1 MSLVERETDLAQ
13 LEALTLE
20 VQAGHGAVAL
30 VEGPAGIGK
39 TSLLAT
45 LCPSEG
51 LRVLT
56 ARAAPGEGDFAHG
69 VTRALYEPAAR
80 DHLARALQGG
90 ERFAIRH
97 ALYWLAVDLA
107 AERPLLL
114 VVDDAQ
120 WADAPSL
127 EALLHLAA
135 RISDSG
141 CGLLL
146 ARRTG
151 EPGAEQLD
159 ELASQPATMLIQ
171 PRPLST
177 DGVATL
183 VGDRASGNLAARLHE
198 LTGGNPLLVREAM
211 RELGD
216 SFDQGA
222 LDRLASARLGHAV
235 LLRLGRLAPSA
246 PALARALTVL
256 GDGAPLRHAAALA
269 KLDLASAARAADAL
283 RAAEVLAPSIELAF
297 LHPLLR
303 AAIEQAEPMGAR
315 ARAHARAA
323 ALLHAES
330 AADELIA
337 AHLLHAEP
345 AAADWAVGHLS
356 TAADLALERGAPEL
370 AARLLERA
378 LAEPAAELERPR
390 LLARHLESLA
400 LTGDYLSAVKQATAL
415 LDDATYAPRAAPV
428 LAGARII
435 NDDITGAVDIFQRA
449 INAARPADRSGLEA
463 QLGLTGMLSPQTA
476 APALKRLAAAAAT
489 ATPDTAGGR
498 ALLGAY
504 AFALMV
510 IGEDRTAAVQAARRA
525 LRAGLLDDDPFAGVG
540 YQAVLALDA
549 AEAFREARELMDR
562 TIAALPAHHVYAL
575 TWAHQQRASIA
586 VRTGELATAEADAQ
600 LALRFACM
608 GERDGVLA
616 MPAALAFLIDVLVE
630 QGRLTEADELLEER
644 RIGAE
649 LPRIGPWQWLHF
661 SRARLRLRQR
671 RPQEALTALE
681 GIGAYRAAGGFE
693 PPLNPWRAL
702 AAEAALQL
710 GHRERARE
718 LARADL
724 AAAKRWGGGR
734 RVGIALQAC
743 ALTDDDPVAT
753 LRQAIIVL
761 EPTGAQLEL
770 ARAEA
775 ALGATL
781 RRAGERRAARE
792 HLRTSLDTARRCGAT
807 ALAEH
812 AREQLALSG
821 ARLRREALSGPAA
834 LTPAERR
841 VAELAAAGLTNRQI
855 AEQLWVSR
863 KTIEAQL
870 GAVYQKLGTSD
881 RTALA
886 PLLQTH
892 ASGDDPD
899 RG

>member
-1 MSLVERETDLAQ
+1 MSLVERETELGQ

-20 VQAGHGAVAL
+20 VQAGQGAVAL

-45 LCPSEG
+45 LRPSEG

-69 VTRALYEPAAR
+69 VTRALYERAAR
-80 DHLARALQGG
+80 AQLAEALRRG

-135 RISDSG
+135 RIADSG

-151 EPGAEQLD
+151 EPGAERLD
-159 ELASQPATMLIQ
+159 ELASQPATIRIQ
-171 PRPLST
+171 PRPLSS
-177 DGVATL
+177 DGVAAL
-183 VGDRASGNLAARLHE
+183 VGDRASGHLAARLHE

-269 KLDLASAARAADAL
+269 DLDLASAARAADAL
-283 RAAEVLAPSIELAF
+283 RAAEVLAPSSELAF

-303 AAIEQAEPMGAR
+303 AAIEQAEPLGAR
-315 ARAHARAA
+315 ARAHADAA
-323 ALLHAES
+323 ALLHAET

-345 AAADWAVGHLS
+345 AAADWAVRHLS
-356 TAADLALERGAPEL
+356 TAADLALEQGAPEL

-400 LTGDYLSAVKQATAL
+400 LTGDYLSAVGQATAV
-415 LDDATYAPRAAPV
+415 LDDAMYAPRAAPV

-435 NDDITGAVDIFQRA
+435 NADIPGAVEIFQRA
-449 INAARPADRSGLEA
+449 INAARQADRSGLEA

-476 APALKRLAAAAAT
+476 APALTRLAAAAAT

-510 IGEDRTAAVQAARRA
+510 IGEDRAAAVQAARGA
-525 LRAGLLDDDPFAGVG
+525 LRAGLLDDDPFAAIG
-540 YQAVLALDA
+540 YQTVLALDA
-549 AEAFREARELMDR
+549 AEAFQEARELMDR
-562 TIAALPAHHVYAL
+562 MIAALPAHHVYAL

-600 LALRFACM
+600 LALRFASM
-608 GERDGVLA
+608 GELAVLA
-616 MPAALAFLIDVLVE
+616 MPSALAFLIDVLVE
-630 QGRLTEADELLEER
+630 QGRLAEADELVQKR
-644 RIGAE
+644 GIGAE
-649 LPRIGPWQWLHF
+649 LPRIGPWQWLIF

-681 GIGAYRAAGGFE
+681 GMGAYRAAGGFD

-702 AAEAALQL
+702 AAEAALLL
-710 GHRERARE
+710 GHRERGRE

-724 AAAKRWGGGR
+724 AAARRWGGGR

-743 ALTDDDPVAT
+743 ALTDDDPVTT
-753 LRQAIIVL
+753 LHQAIIVL
-761 EPTGAQLEL
+761 EPTGARLEL

-775 ALGATL
+775 ALGAAL

-792 HLRTSLDTARRCGAT
+792 HLRASLDTAQRCGAT
-807 ALAEH
+807 ALVEH

-841 VAELAAAGLTNRQI
+841 VAELAAAGLTNRHI

-863 KTIEAQL
+863 KTVEAQL
-870 GAVYQKLGTSD
+870 GAVYQKLGISD
-881 RTALA
+881 RTALTS
-886 PLLQTH
+886 LLQTH
-892 ASGDDPD
+892 ASEDDPD
-899 RG
+899 RD